1 MFKVLEKSTMTKTI
15 IFVLALIFL
24 GCVNEKTVLIGQDNA
39 GYLMV
44 NKTRHTGTKEQLL
57 NFFYDKG
64 IKPKPIGFS
73 LPKDIMLVSE
83 YEQYNHAPKRGFVL
97 YKQRDYFWR
106 RVTFLPSIDS
116 VCSITALSEE
126 TVCVVFSNS
135 QRLYRF
141 KPAEPGYSE
150 KWIASKFAP

>member
-1 MFKVLEKSTMTKTI
+1 MIKTT

-44 NKTRHTGTKEQLL
+44 NKTRHTGTKEQLFQ
-57 NFFYDKG
+57 FFDAKG
-64 IKPKPIGFS
+64 IKPKALTFT
-73 LPKDIMLVSE
+73 LTKDMALVSE
-83 YEQYNHAPKRGFVL
+83 YEQYKHNLKKGFVL

-106 RVTFLPSIDS
+106 RVTFLPNVDS
-116 VCSITALSEE
+116 VCSIVSFSDNA
-126 TVCVVFSNS
+126 VCIFFDNS
-135 QRLYRF
+135 QQFYRF

>member
-1 MFKVLEKSTMTKTI
+1 MTKI
-15 IFVLALIFL
+15 IMVVLVIFSS
-24 GCVNEKTVLIGQDNA
+24 CVTERTVLIGQDNA
-39 GYLMV
+39 GYLLV
-44 NKTRHTGTKEQLL
+44 NKTRHTGTKQQLL
-57 NFFYDKG
+57 DFFYAKG

-73 LPKDIMLVSE
+73 LPKDILLVPE
-83 YEQYNHAPKRGFVL
+83 YEQHNHSPKKGFVV

-106 RVTFLPSIDS
+106 RVTFLPSVDS

-126 TVCVVFSNS
+126 AVCVVFNNS

-150 KWIASKFAP
+150 KWLPSKFAP